1 MLELC
6 GEEQVLK
13 NVHPVD
19 DGHWPV
25 APAQKPESCRRP
37 PPPPSPRT
45 GQSPEERWG
54 PRVVPASTANGTR
67 RRLRRRTSNTETAS
81 PRRDL
86 QPAIPFPSLRPVSD
100 FLSALFPREKNPY
113 PNYERFVS
121 LTSAEL
127 YLQLL
132 PDKLKTTNKKSIDVS
147 PN

>member
-1 MLELC
+1 MWRRASTEECPSC
-6 GEEQVLK
+6 GRGPLASGTCAEAWVL
-13 NVHPVD
+13 P
-19 DGHWPV
+19 
-25 APAQKPESCRRP
+25 APR

-54 PRVVPASTANGTR
+54 PRVVPASAANGTR